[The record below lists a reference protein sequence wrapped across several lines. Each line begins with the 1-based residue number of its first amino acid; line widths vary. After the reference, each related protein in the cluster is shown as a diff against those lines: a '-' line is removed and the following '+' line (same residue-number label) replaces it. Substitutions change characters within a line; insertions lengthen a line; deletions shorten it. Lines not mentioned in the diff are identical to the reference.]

1 MKKNNHIISYY
12 VFYIFFFL
20 VIKWSIIYNKYK
32 KLIKIAYNN
41 YYASAAPLLLC
52 ALKGTKGTKGTK
64 VLYRE
69 HLSLLRASNCFK

>member
-41 YYASAAPLLLC
+41 YYASAAPLLRCSSASPLRFS
-52 ALKGTKGTKGTK
+52 K
-64 VLYRE
+64 VPKVPKSYTE
-69 HLSLLRASNCFK
+69 NT

>member
-41 YYASAAPLLLC
+41 YYASAAPLLL
-52 ALKGTKGTKGTK
+52 
-64 VLYRE
+64 
-69 HLSLLRASNCFK
+69 RASQRYQSLIQRTLELIARIKLL